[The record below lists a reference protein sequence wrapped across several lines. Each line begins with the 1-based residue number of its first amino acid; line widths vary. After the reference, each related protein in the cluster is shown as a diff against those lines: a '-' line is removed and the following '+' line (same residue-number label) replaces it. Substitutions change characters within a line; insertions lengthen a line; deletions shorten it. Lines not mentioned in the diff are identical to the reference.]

1 MKRLLCTALLLGAT
15 ALSMHAQ
22 QTNADALKF
31 LDAVSAHYRDAQ
43 YLHLEADET
52 VVEASPHQRGTRSAV
67 YSVWLAPG
75 GRLRYMGEDQSG
87 SAEMV
92 SDGTS
97 EWRQM
102 NSFAAYAK
110 APAGSFFS
118 APALGSGDNSSIM
131 GARNLLSS
139 MKLLGSR
146 LNAAHFAPDET
157 ITVAGKSI
165 PCAVVQYG
173 TPDFNSKPEYDDLY
187 TAIKVWI
194 DRVTLTVRKM
204 EYKNHTAFYFG
215 SGIPL
220 HAPRRDYITT
230 TTFTVAD
237 LNFEPTP
244 DTFVFHPAE
253 GVKEVAELPTGMPA
267 NASTPHTGLTRGDRA
282 QGRNLGKP
290 LPNITLKDAAG
301 KEVALSSFRGHPI
314 LISLWATWCF
324 PCMEELPMLDHIRK
338 STAGTDLQMIS
349 IDEDYRPEDA
359 ANLLRRRGYTW
370 QDFAFNKDVAGTLD
384 SGAIPQL
391 VLADA
396 SGTITYYSIDLPK
409 AQELAAAIAKLG
421 PAYSGVN
428 TDQ

>member
-1 MKRLLCTALLLGAT
+1 LKTLLCAALLLAAT
-15 ALSMHAQ
+15 TPPTHAQ
-22 QTNADALKF
+22 QTDADALKL

-52 VVEASPHQRGTRSAV
+52 VVEAAPHQQSTRSGV
-67 YSVWLAPG
+67 YSAWLAPG
-75 GRLRYMGEDQSG
+75 GRLRYAGEDQSG
-87 SAEMV
+87 SAEIV

-102 NSFAAYAK
+102 NSYAAYAK
-110 APAGSFFS
+110 APAGTFFGS
-118 APALGSGDNSSIM
+118 PLLGMGDNFSIMTARGLPSMLKTLGSS
-131 GARNLLSS
+131 LH
-139 MKLLGSR
+139 
-146 LNAAHFAPDET
+146 AAHFAPDET
-157 ITVAGKSI
+157 ITITGKAI

-187 TAIKVWI
+187 TATRVWI
-194 DRVTLTVRKM
+194 DRATLTVRKM

-215 SGIPL
+215 SSIPQ

-230 TTFTVAD
+230 TMFTVVD
-237 LNFEPTP
+237 LNFEPAP
-244 DTFVFHPAE
+244 DTFVFHPAA
-253 GVKEVAELPTGMPA
+253 GIKEVAELPTGMPGD
-267 NASTPHTGLTRGDRA
+267 ASKSHSGLTRGERA
-282 QGRNLGKP
+282 QNRNLGKP
-290 LPNITLKDAAG
+290 LPNITLKDTEG
-301 KEVALSSFRGHPI
+301 KDVALSSFRGHPV

-349 IDEDYRPEDA
+349 IDEDFHPEDA
-359 ANLLRRRGYTW
+359 ANLLHRRGYNW

-421 PAYSGVN
+421 PAYAGVN
-428 TDQ
+428 TGQ